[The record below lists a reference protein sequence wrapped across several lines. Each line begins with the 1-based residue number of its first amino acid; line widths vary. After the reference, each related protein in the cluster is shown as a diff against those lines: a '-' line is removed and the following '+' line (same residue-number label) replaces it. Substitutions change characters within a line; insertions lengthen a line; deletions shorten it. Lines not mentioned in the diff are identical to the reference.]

1 MSKNIIAVGY
11 TITTNDDVINLI
23 SSQIDKATFEK
34 YSINDETLSG
44 VYYDACCPGVG
55 KSDAKA
61 SQQNMSTWYNSKK
74 TRNIDGIIKR
84 VWIIER
90 PYVIVCEVIIGSDR
104 FFSFIAKP
112 NDRFQT
118 TCLKKEI
125 LSGKHSAVKCSIKIT
140 ASPYIHY
147 RN

>member
-1 MSKNIIAVGY
+1 MSNKIIAVGY
-11 TITTNDDVINLI
+11 TIPTNDDIINFI
-23 SSQIDKATFEK
+23 TSQMDEATFEK
-34 YSINDETLSG
+34 YRINDETKSG

-61 SQQNMSTWYNSKK
+61 SQQNMSAWYNSKK
-74 TRNIDGIIKR
+74 TREFNGVIWK
-84 VWIIER
+84 VWIIEK

-104 FFSFIAKP
+104 LFSFIAKP

-125 LSGKHSAVKCSIKIT
+125 LSGKHSAVECTIKIT

-147 RN
+147 LS